1 VVVGVCQI
9 SLSLPGV
16 TSLKAKRSII
26 RKVLDRACNRFNVSA
41 AEVGYQDV
49 HRRALLGFAVV
60 SGDRRH
66 ANAMLDSIASF
77 VESSSEAVVMDRT
90 TELISLGELQDWVGR

>member
-1 VVVGVCQI
+1 MVVGVCQI

-16 TSLKAKRSII
+16 TSLKAKRSIV
-26 RKVLDRACNRFNVSA
+26 RRVLDRTSNKFNVSA
-41 AEVGYQDV
+41 AEVGHQDV
-49 HRRALLGFAVV
+49 HRQAVLGFAVV

-77 VESSSEAVVMDRT
+77 VEGAADVVVMDRS
-90 TELISLGELQDWVGR
+90 TELVSIGELGG

>member
-1 VVVGVCQI
+1 MVVGVCKI

-16 TSLKAKRSII
+16 TSLKAKRSIV
-26 RKVLDRACNRFNVSA
+26 RKVLDRTANRFNVA
-41 AEVGYQDV
+41 TAEVGFQDV
-49 HRRALLGFAVV
+49 HTQAVLGFAVI

-77 VESSSEAVVMDRT
+77 VEGSADAVVLDRSM
-90 TELISLGELQDWVGR
+90 ELLSMGELGGFAG

>member
-1 VVVGVCQI
+1 MVVGVCQI
-9 SLSLPGV
+9 LLSLPGV
-16 TSLKAKRSII
+16 ASLKAKRSIV
-26 RKVLDRACNRFNVSA
+26 RKVLDRTANRFNVAA
-41 AEVGYQDV
+41 AEVGLQDV

-77 VESSSEAVVMDRT
+77 VEGATEAVVMERS
-90 TELISLGELQDWVGR
+90 TELVSISQIGSWAG

>member
-16 TSLKAKRSII
+16 TSLKAKRSIV
-26 RKVLDRACNRFNVSA
+26 RKVLDRTANRFNVSV
-41 AEVGYQDV
+41 AEVGLQDT
-49 HRRALLGFAVV
+49 HRQAVLGFAVV
-60 SGDRRH
+60 SSDRRH

-77 VESSSEAVVMDRT
+77 VEGAGEAVVMNRA
-90 TELISLGELQDWVGR
+90 TELVSIGELGGWAG